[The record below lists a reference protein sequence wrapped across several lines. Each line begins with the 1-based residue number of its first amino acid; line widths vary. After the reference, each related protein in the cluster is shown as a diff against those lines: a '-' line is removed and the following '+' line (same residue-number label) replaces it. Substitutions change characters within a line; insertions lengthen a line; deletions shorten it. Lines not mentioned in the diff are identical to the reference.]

1 MSLVL
6 TQCRQYRQS
15 GGDQGDCDPYD
26 PEAVLEPKPVIIVAP
41 EDSTDTIE
49 NVEEDSNLG
58 KEVIIVDESETKSLA
73 VVAHQAIG
81 ERNTEES
88 KPDLQIN
95 YYSPF
100 KKPMFSPGKNQV
112 F

>member
-1 MSLVL
+1 MVL
-6 TQCRQYRQS
+6 TQCWQCRQS
-15 GGDQGDCDPYD
+15 GSDQGDCHPYD

-88 KPDLQIN
+88 KPDLQKTEHFSVI
-95 YYSPF
+95 YPGFY
-100 KKPMFSPGKNQV
+100 SPGKKQV